1 MADPVV
7 SPSLSTKMQQVLL
20 RLSSLRTA
28 ALTLADK
35 FLSSILDRSQMA
47 VHHNEAVT
55 ETTLIAIAY
64 SVVISVSA
72 PLKTP

>member
-1 MADPVV
+1 
-7 SPSLSTKMQQVLL
+7 MQQVLL

-35 FLSSILDRSQMA
+35 FLSSILDRSQMV
-47 VHHNEAVT
+47 VHHNVAVT
-55 ETTLIAIAY
+55 ETTLIAIVY
-64 SVVISVSA
+64 SAVISVSV

>member
-1 MADPVV
+1 
-7 SPSLSTKMQQVLL
+7 MQQVLL

-28 ALTLADK
+28 ARTLADK
-35 FLSSILDRSQMA
+35 FLSSIQVRSQMA

-55 ETTLIAIAY
+55 ETTLIAIVY
-64 SVVISVSA
+64 SAVISVSV